1 MFDISKFPFVEDNN
15 EINFIK
21 RKRLKIIMK
30 PKKKKKL
37 RWLKWNQFQKLE
49 TKNIYKS
56 IFYLGIDC
64 NRNFL
69 LDKYML
75 MLSKVQIHFINNFI
89 GRNFFHNFLK
99 WLIVSDDRITFIFQ
113 HLEILLFKTPHIRFY
128 LISILLYF

>member
-1 MFDISKFPFVEDNN
+1 
-15 EINFIK
+15 
-21 RKRLKIIMK
+21 
-30 PKKKKKL
+30 
-37 RWLKWNQFQKLE
+37 
-49 TKNIYKS
+49 
-56 IFYLGIDC
+56 
-64 NRNFL
+64 
-69 LDKYML
+69 ML

>member
-1 MFDISKFPFVEDNN
+1 MWIILWVFPPVSILFDISKFPFVEDND
-15 EINFIK
+15 ETNFIK

-30 PKKKKKL
+30 PKKKKNL

-64 NRNFL
+64 TRNFL

-89 GRNFFHNFLK
+89 SRNFFHNFWSGQL
-99 WLIVSDDRITFIFQ
+99 WVMI
-113 HLEILLFKTPHIRFY
+113 ILLLFFNT
-128 LISILLYF
+128 